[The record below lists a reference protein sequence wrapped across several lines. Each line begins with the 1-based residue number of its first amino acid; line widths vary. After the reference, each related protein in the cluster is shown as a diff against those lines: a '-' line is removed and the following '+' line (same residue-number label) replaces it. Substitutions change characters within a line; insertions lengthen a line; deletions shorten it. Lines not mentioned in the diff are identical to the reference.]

1 VKLCIVYNPFLN
13 VEWSWDQFYW
23 VVTQL
28 LRYFKVNW
36 SVIRLQHSKFW
47 LSNTQ
52 AMKLE
57 ILTKNKVHRTK
68 DHIGGVM
75 VSVFVSSAVVHGF
88 EPRSGQIK
96 DYKIGICCFSTKK
109 AALRSKSKDWFARNQ
124 DNVSELSNMYTCT
137 CRLLFQWA
145 SITKIQLS
153 ILV

>member
-1 VKLCIVYNPFLN
+1 MKLRPVLLGSNT
-13 VEWSWDQFYW
+13 
-23 VVTQL
+23 VTQIFQSKL
-28 LRYFKVNW
+28 
-36 SVIRLQHSKFW
+36 SVVRLQHNKFW

-52 AMKLE
+52 AHEAMKPD

-75 VSVFVSSAVVHGF
+75 VSVLVSSAVVRGF

-96 DYKIGICCFSTKK
+96 DYKIGIFCFSTKK
-109 AALRSKSKDWFARNQ
+109 ATLRSKSKDWFTRNQ

-145 SITKIQLS
+145 STTKIQLS